1 MTDFN
6 EILSV
11 IIQLAP
17 SIGGVLGIV
26 VTVLLSIKKVAD
38 LISEF
43 KQSNELADLINELKQ
58 SHEDNKQLKRSNEK
72 LISEITRIRRVGYT
86 DDKN

>member
-26 VTVLLSIKKVAD
+26 VTALLSIKKVAD
-38 LISEF
+38 LIS
-43 KQSNELADLINELKQ
+43 ELKQ

-72 LISEITRIRRVGYT
+72 LISEITRIRQVGYT